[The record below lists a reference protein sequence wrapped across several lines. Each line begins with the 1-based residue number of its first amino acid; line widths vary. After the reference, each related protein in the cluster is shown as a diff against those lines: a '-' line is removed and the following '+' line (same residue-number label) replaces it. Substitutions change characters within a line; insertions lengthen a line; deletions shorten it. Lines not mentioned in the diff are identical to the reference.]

1 LLPHLSETTPGV
13 TLSSRTSTPSQ
24 EDAIEKGVRR
34 GTEFENLDEGHRF
47 ALALTDL
54 VAGGPDHDGGHG
66 MRTRLR
72 NDHPADALPAGPAS
86 TLLAVT
92 KSGGDTYLVAIALG
106 SQVTPIPVTLDG
118 QTHTMTISLE
128 QAACTLA
135 PGHSACRPP
144 WMPSQSQLSSRSGR
158 RSS

>member
-1 LLPHLSETTPGV
+1 
-13 TLSSRTSTPSQ
+13 
-24 EDAIEKGVRR
+24 VRR

-47 ALALTDL
+47 ALALTDV

-72 NDHPADALPAGPAS
+72 DDHPADALPAGPAS
-86 TLLAVT
+86 TLRAVT
-92 KSGGDTYLVAIALG
+92 QSGGDTYLVAIALTIEQRHRPPRLRPTHRRQQGLALG

-144 WMPSQSQLSSRSGR
+144 WMPSQSRLSSRSGR
-158 RSS
+158 RSSQTG